1 MTLRRYLRLTGIGL
15 LLSLLMGLLAAGQLM
30 LASIG
35 MGRGEGYTF
44 EHAVIMQTPFW
55 VFWAPVFPL
64 IVWLVARV
72 PLERGSLRPNLLI
85 HACAA
90 VVISLLHL
98 TVRVWFMHI
107 IGHGYPA
114 GHSLLVHVQESARY
128 RLWVHVCA
136 YLALLAI
143 ALVSDYYTK
152 YRERQLRA
160 SQLEAQ
166 LSQARLH
173 ALRMQLNP
181 HFLFNALNSI
191 AMLTRKNESANAVRM
206 LAGLGDLL
214 RHVLEDARADEVRLR
229 EELDFVGRYLDIERV
244 RFGERLRVVNDIA
257 EEALDAFVP
266 NLVLQPLV
274 ENAIVH
280 GLARKSGP
288 GSIEIA
294 ARRLGD
300 RLVLSVTDDGPG
312 LISVVHDAPG
322 VGLSNTRTRLEQLYG
337 SQFALDMR
345 NGANGGAVV
354 TISLP
359 FHTAPV
365 SQTGSAA

>member
-1 MTLRRYLRLTGIGL
+1 MTLRRYLRLTSIGL
-15 LLSLLMGLLAAGQLM
+15 LLSLLVGLLAAGQLL

-44 EHAVIMQTPFW
+44 GHALVMQTPFW
-55 VFWAPVFPL
+55 VFWAPIYPL
-64 IVWLVARV
+64 IVWLIERF

-85 HACAA
+85 HAGAA
-90 VVISLLHL
+90 LVISMVHL
-98 TVRVWFMHI
+98 AFRVWFMHI
-107 IGHGYPA
+107 IGHGYPP
-114 GHSLLVHVQESARY
+114 GHDFLVHVQESARY
-128 RLWVHVCA
+128 RLWVHISS
-136 YLALLAI
+136 YLALLGI
-143 ALVSDYYTK
+143 ALVGDYYTK

-191 AMLTRKNESANAVRM
+191 AMLTRSNESASAVRM

-229 EELDFVGRYLDIERV
+229 EELEFIGRYLDIERV
-244 RFGERLRVVNDIA
+244 RFGERLRVIEDIA
-257 EEALDAFVP
+257 DETLDACVP
-266 NLVLQPLV
+266 NLLLQPVV
-274 ENAIVH
+274 ENALVH
-280 GLARKSGP
+280 GLGRKPGV

-294 ARRLGD
+294 ARRVAD
-300 RLVLSVTDDGPG
+300 RLVLSVSDDGPG
-312 LISVVHDAPG
+312 LIALVEDTPG
-322 VGLSNTRTRLEQLYG
+322 VGLTNTRKRLQQLYG
-337 SQFALDMR
+337 DRFALDMR
-345 NGANGGAVV
+345 NGEQGGVVV

-359 FHTAPV
+359 FHTEPLEQAI
-365 SQTGSAA
+365 TAA